1 MGLPGK
7 SEGVVFSPVPCEIVS
22 YEPERVGVS
31 FLKEAVEKPAP
42 IRHDLQQVCH
52 MAESLDRLLQ
62 QALEYVQKVL
72 VSPVPF
78 PSLYHLPRPSSPPL
92 SSSLLIPLFSLSTL
106 SPFHLSPFFP
116 PSSLSVTFSSSVHP
130 VDMHTS
136 LSHFSSCLRSSPT
149 LVFPTDGVVLFSP
162 QAGKVE
168 GNPTAGRE
176 LMEAVSCMPQM
187 DETKFES
194 ILNSTMQVRKDGISV
209 MVQWLLTLSLC
220 MQDHLMVVYL
230 FNLVKTQLV
239 LGEKLCKI
247 TS

>member
-1 MGLPGK
+1 MVSYPLQRLATPLMVLRIWHAHRYSSCSDVTMHSLLIHEYYARLDPNALFLTLDTSLKENSLQIRAHVKSKMGLPGK

-72 VSPVPF
+72 
-78 PSLYHLPRPSSPPL
+78 
-92 SSSLLIPLFSLSTL
+92 
-106 SPFHLSPFFP
+106 
-116 PSSLSVTFSSSVHP
+116 
-130 VDMHTS
+130 
-136 LSHFSSCLRSSPT
+136 
-149 LVFPTDGVVLFSP
+149 
-162 QAGKVE
+162 AGKVE

-194 ILNSTMQVRKDGISV
+194 ILNSTMQ
-209 MVQWLLTLSLC
+209 
-220 MQDHLMVVYL
+220 DHLMVVYL